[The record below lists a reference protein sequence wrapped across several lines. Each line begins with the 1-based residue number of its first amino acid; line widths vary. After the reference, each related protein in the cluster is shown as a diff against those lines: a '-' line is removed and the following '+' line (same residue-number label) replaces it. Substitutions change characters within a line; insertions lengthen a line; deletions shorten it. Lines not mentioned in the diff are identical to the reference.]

1 MTFRPGDVIGDYRIV
16 AVLGRGGMG
25 HVFKVE
31 HVITRRLE
39 AMKVLLRDQ
48 AAQPEFVQ
56 RFLREVQVQASLNH
70 PNIAAVHNAFQ
81 VQDDLLLIM
90 ELIEGESLESVLQ
103 RGPLPWPDAVRCACQ
118 ALAALAYA
126 HAKAITHRDIKP
138 GNIMITPD
146 GAVKITDFGL
156 AKIARDDRRL
166 THSGAVMG
174 SVYYAPPEQV
184 KGSAVIDGRSDI
196 YSLGVV
202 LYEMVTGR
210 KPFDGDSRF
219 AIMSAQ
225 VADAPAPPIER
236 RPDLPQSLNDAI
248 LTSLA
253 KKPEERFASAGE
265 FLQALQRVGSADES
279 APGNIRSRWL
289 ELLQSRLARAG
300 AAIVAVALGV
310 VLIGHSRPIP
320 AVPTALSAE
329 SSPQPVRK
337 PTASALILS
346 AGTPLRVL
354 LPKTLSTST
363 HDTGDAFFATLKD
376 PLIVGSETVA
386 KAGAMVEG
394 RVEHVERGGRF
405 KGRPLLVVRLT
416 RLHTIERGPVAIA
429 SDSISRQGGA
439 GFLKRGAPAFLP
451 AGSVL
456 SFHNTFAV
464 AVRLP
469 QERASSRKAGQ

>member
-1 MTFRPGDVIGDYRIV
+1 
-16 AVLGRGGMG
+16 
-25 HVFKVE
+25 
-31 HVITRRLE
+31 VITRRLE

-48 AAQPEFVQ
+48 ATQPEFVQ

-70 PNIAAVHNAFQ
+70 PNIASVHNAFL

-90 ELIEGESLESVLQ
+90 ELIDGESLESMLQ
-103 RGPLPWPDAVRCACQ
+103 RGPLPWPDAVRYACQ

-156 AKIARDDRRL
+156 AKIARDDMHL

-174 SVYYAPPEQV
+174 SVHYAPPEQV

-236 RPDLPQSLNDAI
+236 RPDLPQSLNDVI

-265 FLQALQRVGSADES
+265 FFQALQRVGSAAEP
-279 APGNIRSRWL
+279 APSNSRSMWV
-289 ELLQSRLARAG
+289 ELRQSRLVRAG
-300 AAIVAVALGV
+300 AAIVALALGV

-320 AVPTALSAE
+320 AVPTETSAE
-329 SSPQPVRK
+329 SSPVRK
-337 PTASALILS
+337 PPASALILS
-346 AGTPLRVL
+346 AGTSLRVVITR
-354 LPKTLSTST
+354 TLSTAT
-363 HDTGDAFFATLKD
+363 HGTGDVFFATLKD
-376 PLIVGSETVA
+376 PLVIGSEIVA
-386 KAGAMVEG
+386 KAGAVVEG
-394 RVEHVERGGRF
+394 RVEHVEKGGRF
-405 KGRPLLVVRLT
+405 KGRDLLVVRLT

-439 GFLKRGAPAFLP
+439 GFLKRAPALLP

-469 QERASSRKAGQ
+469 QERASSRKFGQ

>member
-1 MTFRPGDVIGDYRIV
+1 MTFRPGDVIGDYRIA

-48 AAQPEFVQ
+48 ASQPEFVQ

-70 PNIAAVHNAFQ
+70 PNIAAVHNAFL

-90 ELIEGESLESVLQ
+90 ELIEGESLESMMQ
-103 RGPLPWPDAVRCACQ
+103 RGPLPWPDAVRYASQ

-138 GNIMITPD
+138 GNIMITPE
-146 GAVKITDFGL
+146 GIVKITDFGL
-156 AKIARDDRRL
+156 AKIARDDLHL

-174 SVYYAPPEQV
+174 SVHYAPPEQV

-202 LYEMVTGR
+202 LYEMATGR

-225 VADAPAPPIER
+225 VAEAPAPPIER
-236 RPDLPQSLNDAI
+236 RPDLPQALNDVI

-265 FLQALQRVGSADES
+265 FLQALQRVGFATEP
-279 APGNIRSRWL
+279 APGNSRSIWL
-289 ELLQSRLARAG
+289 DVRQSRLVRA
-300 AAIVAVALGV
+300 
-310 VLIGHSRPIP
+310 
-320 AVPTALSAE
+320 
-329 SSPQPVRK
+329 
-337 PTASALILS
+337 
-346 AGTPLRVL
+346 
-354 LPKTLSTST
+354 
-363 HDTGDAFFATLKD
+363 
-376 PLIVGSETVA
+376 
-386 KAGAMVEG
+386 
-394 RVEHVERGGRF
+394 
-405 KGRPLLVVRLT
+405 
-416 RLHTIERGPVAIA
+416 
-429 SDSISRQGGA
+429 
-439 GFLKRGAPAFLP
+439 
-451 AGSVL
+451 
-456 SFHNTFAV
+456 
-464 AVRLP
+464 
-469 QERASSRKAGQ
+469 